1 MIRIAIVEDDDFY
14 LQQLKEYLTRYG
26 QESGKSFHISVFH
39 DGAGIAEK
47 YDPVYDIILMDIELP
62 RMDGMT
68 AAERIRRQDPEV
80 VIIFITNMPQYAMKG
95 YTVEAMDYVLKPI
108 SYYAFTQRIERAIQ
122 RMHRRDKRFIAV
134 NYQGGMLKLDVS
146 QITYVEVQDHDL
158 IYHTTQGSYAAKGT
172 LSEAERMLGSS
183 KFFRCNKGYLVNLEY
198 VESVRNYDALVCSTW
213 IQVSRPKKKALLDA
227 LNDYMNEVSK

>member
-14 LQQLKEYLTRYG
+14 LKQLKEYLTRYQ
-26 QESGKSFHISVFH
+26 QESGKSFHISEFR
-39 DGAGIAEK
+39 DGTGIAEK
-47 YDPVYDIILMDIELP
+47 YDPVYDIILMDIEMAH
-62 RMDGMT
+62 MDGMT
-68 AAERIRRQDPEV
+68 AAERIRQKDLEV

-108 SYYAFTQRIERAIQ
+108 SYYAFTQRIDRAIQ
-122 RMHRRDKRFIAV
+122 RMRRRDKRFIVV
-134 NYQGGMLKLDVS
+134 NHQSGMLKLDVS
-146 QITYVEVQDHDL
+146 QLTYIEVQDHDL
-158 IYHTTQGSYAAKGT
+158 IYHTTQGSYTTKGS
-172 LSEAERMLGSS
+172 LAEVEQTLGSS

-198 VESVRNYDALVCSTW
+198 VESVQNFDVLVCSTW

>member
-14 LQQLKEYLTRYG
+14 LKQLKEYLTRYQ
-26 QESGKSFHISVFH
+26 QESGRSFHISEFR
-39 DGAGIAEK
+39 DGTGIAEK
-47 YDPVYDIILMDIELP
+47 YDPVYDIILMDIEMAH
-62 RMDGMT
+62 MDGMT
-68 AAERIRRQDPEV
+68 AAERIRQKDMEV

-108 SYYAFTQRIERAIQ
+108 SYFAFTQRIDRAIQ

-134 NYQGGMLKLDVS
+134 NHQSGMLKLDVS
-146 QITYVEVQDHDL
+146 QITYIEVQDHDL
-158 IYHTTQGSYAAKGT
+158 IYHTTQGSYTTKGS
-172 LSEAERMLGSS
+172 LAEVEQALGSS

-198 VESVRNYDALVCSTW
+198 VESVQNFDVLVCSTW